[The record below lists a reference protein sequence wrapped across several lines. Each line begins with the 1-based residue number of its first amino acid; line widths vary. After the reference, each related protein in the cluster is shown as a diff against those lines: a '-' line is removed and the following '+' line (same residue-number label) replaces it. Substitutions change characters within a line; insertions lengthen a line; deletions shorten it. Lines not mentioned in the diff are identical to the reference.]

1 LASDLCVC
9 RPTYSDAAKDEVGDL
24 IEPLASGLIR
34 QENIV
39 HIADLVVGKRSID
52 TARTTVFKSV
62 GLALYDLY
70 AAQAFCAK
78 ALRLGRGTLL
88 NIQRETPQL

>member
-1 LASDLCVC
+1 VVD
-9 RPTYSDAAKDEVGDL
+9 SDAAKNEVGDL
-24 IEPLASGLIR
+24 IIPLTSGLICE
-34 QENIV
+34 QNIL

-70 AAQAFCAK
+70 AAQAFSSEAQ
-78 ALRLGRGTLL
+78 RLGRGTLL
-88 NIQRETPQL
+88 DI